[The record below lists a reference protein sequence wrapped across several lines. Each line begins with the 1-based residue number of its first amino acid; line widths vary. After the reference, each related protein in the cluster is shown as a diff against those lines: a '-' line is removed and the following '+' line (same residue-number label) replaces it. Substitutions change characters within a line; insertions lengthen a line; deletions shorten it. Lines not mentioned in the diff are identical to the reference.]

1 MEAAKLPAVVRAQ
14 APVAAELSWGD
25 VHAFRLRRHHL
36 IDRAPKS
43 QLDRVV
49 GAICGVQAQVMSF
62 AELQIAVRVDCSVE
76 DVRNALW
83 KRKTLVKTWLMR
95 GTLHLAR
102 SADLPVYTAAMGSY
116 TLRNMATWL
125 KYLKVSEPELLHL
138 FDLIGQSLNGTPL
151 TREELIAIVGKG
163 QSEHINR
170 AMRSGWGS
178 VLKPA
183 ARRGWLCFGPNRG
196 QSVTFVRPES
206 WLGSW
211 RELDQADGLAEVAR
225 RYLRAFGPATKQDF
239 ARWWG
244 MWPGV
249 GPGAWAALKD
259 ELVDVSVEGQVAQM
273 LKSDLKEIAKVTASQ
288 QHNTQLL
295 PGFDPYL
302 MGHASRDHLFDKTH
316 RWKVSRISGWIS
328 PVILVDGR
336 VLGVWSHTIAKQ
348 RMKVELTP
356 FAPLKPRVVKQAGE
370 RAAAIAAALGA
381 TLDRV
386 AVS

>member
-1 MEAAKLPAVVRAQ
+1 MKSGL
-14 APVAAELSWGD
+14 PVAAEFSWAD
-25 VHAFRLRRHHL
+25 VHTFRQRRHHL
-36 IDRAPKS
+36 IERAPKS
-43 QLDRVV
+43 QLDCVV
-49 GAICGVQAQVMSF
+49 GDICGVQAQVMSF
-62 AELQIAVRVDCSVE
+62 AELQIAVRVDCAVE

-83 KRKTLVKTWLMR
+83 KRKALVKTWLMR

-102 SADLPVYTAAMGSY
+102 SGDLPVYTAAMRSY

-125 KYLKVSEPELLHL
+125 KYLKVSEPELMKL

-183 ARRGWLCFGPNRG
+183 ARRGDLCFGPNRG

-211 RELDQADGLAEVAR
+211 QELDQAEAMADVAR
-225 RYLRAFGPATKQDF
+225 RYLRAYGPATKHDF

-244 MWPGV
+244 MWPGA
-249 GPGAWAALKD
+249 GPTAWAGVKD
-259 ELVDVSVEGQVAQM
+259 ELVNVSVEGTLAQM
-273 LKSDLKEIAKVTASQ
+273 LKADLKEIAKKPAAEP
-288 QHNTQLL
+288 NTQLL

-302 MGHASRDHLFDKTH
+302 MGHAGRDHLFDKAH
-316 RWKVSRISGWIS
+316 RWKVSRVSGWIS
-328 PVILVDGR
+328 PVVMVDGR
-336 VLGVWSHTIAKQ
+336 VLGVWSHTVAKQ
-348 RMKVELTP
+348 RMKVEITP
-356 FAPLKPRVVKQAGE
+356 FAPLKPKVVKAAGQ
-370 RAAAIAAALGA
+370 RAEAIASALGVK
-381 TLDRV
+381 LDRV

>member
-1 MEAAKLPAVVRAQ
+1 M
-14 APVAAELSWGD
+14 AAELGWPE
-25 VHAFRLRRHHL
+25 VHAFRLARHHL
-36 IDRAPKS
+36 VERAPKS
-43 QLDRVV
+43 KLESVV
-49 GAICGVQAQVMSF
+49 GDIGGAQAQVMSF

-76 DVRNALW
+76 DVRDALW

-102 SADLPVYTAAMGSY
+102 SADLPIYTAAMSSY

-125 KYLKVSEPELLHL
+125 KYLKVREPELLHL
-138 FDLIGQSLNGTPL
+138 FDRIGQSLNGTPL

-211 RELDQADGLAEVAR
+211 RELDQADALADAAR
-225 RYLRAFGPATKQDF
+225 RYLRAYGPATKQDF

-259 ELVDVSVEGQVAQM
+259 KLVNVSVEGQVAQM
-273 LKSDLKEIAKVTASQ
+273 LRSDLDQIAKLAAAQ
-288 QHNTQLL
+288 PNTQLL

-302 MGHASRDHLFDKTH
+302 MGHASRDHLFDMAH

-336 VLGVWSHTIAKQ
+336 VLGVWSHTIARQ

-370 RAAAIAAALGA
+370 RAAAIAGALGT

-386 AVS
+386 AVT

>member
-1 MEAAKLPAVVRAQ
+1 MPARKQ
-14 APVAAELSWGD
+14 APVAADLSWAD
-25 VHAFRLRRHHL
+25 VHAFRQRRHHL
-36 IDRAPKS
+36 IERAPRS

-49 GAICGVQAQVMSF
+49 GDICGAQAQVMSF
-62 AELQIAVRVDCSVE
+62 AELQIAVRVDCSVD

-102 SADLPVYTAAMGSY
+102 SADLPVYTAAMSSY
-116 TLRNMATWL
+116 TLRNMAAWL
-125 KYLKVSEPELLHL
+125 KFLKVSEPELLRL
-138 FDLIGQSLNGTPL
+138 FDLIGQSLSGNPL
-151 TREELIAIVGKG
+151 TREELIAIVANG

-211 RELDQADGLAEVAR
+211 RELDQAGALAEVAR
-225 RYLRAFGPATKQDF
+225 RYLLAFGPATKQDF

-249 GPGAWAALKD
+249 GQGAWAALKD
-259 ELVDVSVEGQVAQM
+259 KLVNVSVEGHVAQM
-273 LKSDLKEIAKVTASQ
+273 LKSDVEQIAKVIAAPP
-288 QHNTQLL
+288 NTQLL

-302 MGHASRDHLFDKTH
+302 MGHASRDHLFDKAH
-316 RWKVSRISGWIS
+316 RWKVSRVSGWIS

-336 VLGVWSHTIAKQ
+336 VRGVWSHTIAKQ
-348 RMKVELTP
+348 RMKVELAP
-356 FAPLKPRVVKQAGE
+356 FVPLKPRAVKEAGE
-370 RAAAIAAALGA
+370 RAAAIAGALGA
-381 TLDRV
+381 ILDRV